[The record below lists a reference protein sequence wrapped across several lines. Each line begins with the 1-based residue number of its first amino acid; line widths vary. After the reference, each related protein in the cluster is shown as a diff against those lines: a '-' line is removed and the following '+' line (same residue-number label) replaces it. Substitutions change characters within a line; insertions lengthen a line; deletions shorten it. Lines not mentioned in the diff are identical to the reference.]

1 MLCSDLERWDGGRGG
16 REVHEGGDICIH
28 AADLL
33 PCTAETNTFILQK
46 KRIKETGSP
55 FAPTAYPPNPGN
67 HQSAFCLFN
76 SACF

>member
-1 MLCSDLERWDGGRGG
+1 MGGKVGGRSMREG
-16 REVHEGGDICIH
+16 RYVYIQLIYSLVQQKPTQH
-28 AADLL
+28 LSSR
-33 PCTAETNTFILQK
+33 K
-46 KRIKETGSP
+46 KRIKETASP